1 MLAKQYRSFKRDL
14 DQRGIIF
21 SFSGYLSEEILYSLG
36 NALRQKMTLEDA
48 NVTTVKKVFSVFVE
62 QAQNII
68 RYSAEKLSSDNGRSS
83 IELSSGMVTIGTEN
97 DRFFIVCANVVLAAD
112 EPKLRERLERL
123 RSMDRDA
130 IKAYYKEQ
138 LREAPEEQSKGATI
152 GLIEI
157 ARRASEPIEFDFD
170 PIDEQK
176 FFFCMKVSI

>member
-1 MLAKQYRSFKRDL
+1 M
-14 DQRGIIF
+14 
-21 SFSGYLSEEILYSLG
+21 SEGILYSLG
-36 NALRQKMTLEDA
+36 DALRQKMALEDT
-48 NVTTVKKVFSVFVE
+48 NVGTVKKVFSVFVE

-68 RYSAEKLSSDNGRSS
+68 RYSADKVSGDKVGTDAGRP

-97 DRFFIVCANVVLAAD
+97 GRFFIVCANVVLAED
-112 EPKLRERLERL
+112 EPRLRERLERL
-123 RSMDRDA
+123 QRMDKDE

-138 LREAPEEQSKGATI
+138 LKEAPEEQSRGATI

-170 PIDEQK
+170 RINAET

>member
-1 MLAKQYRSFKRDL
+1 MLAKYYRSFKHDL

-48 NVTTVKKVFSVFVE
+48 NVSTVKKVFSVFVE

-68 RYSAEKLSSDNGRSS
+68 RYSADKLSGDGAKS

-97 DRFFIVCANVVLAAD
+97 NRFFIVCANVVLASD
-112 EPKLRERLERL
+112 EPRLRERLERL
-123 RSMDRDA
+123 RAMDRDA

-170 PIDEQK
+170 PIDSDK